1 MAKNQPKSDPKAE
14 KPDESQPEDGGNVQT
29 KAEQL
34 PEATETVR
42 VKFLRSH
49 PALAYHPGEEADLPQ
64 DLYDRY
70 LEDGPFFKQI

>member
-1 MAKNQPKSDPKAE
+1 MSTKAPKPDPKAG
-14 KPDESQPEDGGNVQT
+14 KPDENQPADGGNVQT

-64 DLYDRY
+64 ALYDQY
-70 LEDGPFFKQI
+70 LEAGPFFEKI